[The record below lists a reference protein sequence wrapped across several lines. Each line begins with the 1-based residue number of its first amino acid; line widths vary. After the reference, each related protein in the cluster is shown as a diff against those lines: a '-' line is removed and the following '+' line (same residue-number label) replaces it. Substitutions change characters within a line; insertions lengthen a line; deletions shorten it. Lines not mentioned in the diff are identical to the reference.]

1 MLGGRIANKKVRW
14 AIVMACIAA
23 STGIAVYSA
32 AIISRNLVTPPKP
45 ALKES
50 LQAKYVGYANNIFT
64 VSLSNNGTESVLV
77 SNGSCSSGY
86 CFLVSQAAVS
96 VGQSNVT
103 VEFSGAAPSGPTV
116 FSVTTF
122 HGNTFQWNTTSPAV
136 NPYLGRETLLFDGFS
151 SYAYSPTLY
160 DYFLNLTN
168 TGTGNVTIEGGH
180 CSLANCGPVL
190 APYLPVL
197 HPNVMTSVRFRSSN
211 ACPGYITLTFVT
223 ALENI
228 FNFYEKAC

>member
-1 MLGGRIANKKVRW
+1 LLGGRIGNKKVRW
-14 AIVMACIAA
+14 AIVMVCIAA

-64 VSLSNNGTESVLV
+64 VSLSNDGTESILV
-77 SNGSCSSGY
+77 SQGSCSSGY
-86 CFLVSQAAVS
+86 CFLVAQAALN

-103 VEFSGAAPSGPTV
+103 VEFSGASPSGVIV
-116 FSVTTF
+116 FSVDTF
-122 HGNTFQWNTTSPAV
+122 NGNTFDWNTSSPAF

-168 TGTGNVTIEGGH
+168 TGTANVTIEGGH
-180 CSLANCGPVL
+180 CSLASCSPVL

-197 HPNVMTSVRFRSSN
+197 HPNVVKSVRFQSSN